1 VATVPFP
8 VERRANARHLE
19 ALAAGLQRLSASLTE
34 TLEGLPLDARLAQM
48 AGDRLPDASARL
60 EHVIR
65 ITDEAAHRT
74 LDLVE
79 KSRELMDRMR
89 LAHNDIAA
97 MRSGAINRTD
107 HALARVQ
114 NETDW
119 CTEQLRRNLG
129 EMAVAQGYQDLTG
142 QIIRK
147 VVRLVT
153 EVEQALVDLLKS
165 AGLATRRE
173 PAAAPAPGGAPPG
186 PAVPGRDVAA
196 SQKDADDLLSNL
208 GL

>member
-1 VATVPFP
+1 MATIPFP

-19 ALAAGLQRLSASLTE
+19 ALAAGLQRLSAELTD

-48 AGDRLPDASARL
+48 AGDRLPDAGARL

-79 KSRELMDRMR
+79 GSRKLMER
-89 LAHNDIAA
+89 LKRTTADLAA
-97 MRSGAINRTD
+97 MRAGVMRPTD
-107 HALARVQ
+107 HALGRVQ
-114 NETDW
+114 DETDW
-119 CTEQLRRNLG
+119 CIEQLRLNLG

-153 EVEQALVDLLKS
+153 DVERALVDLLQS
-165 AGLATRRE
+165 AGLAAQR
-173 PAAAPAPGGAPPG
+173 AAPADAGALAG
-186 PAVPGRDVAA
+186 PAVPGRDPAV